1 MLHDGKTATD
11 INYFP
16 LVLHAEHV
24 SDILGVSKRTAYEL
38 MERSDFPLV
47 KVGRCKR
54 TPRDA
59 FFRWLNEQSV

>member
-1 MLHDGKTATD
+1 
-11 INYFP
+11 
-16 LVLHAEHV
+16 
-24 SDILGVSKRTAYEL
+24 